1 MKHFRGTAW
10 LTVLLLLFTTPAMAY
25 TPYQNYT
32 YDYNEK
38 SSIEP
43 QAYIP
48 VRTIGPK
55 ELGTSLNEPQDLFIK
70 GDRLYIADTGHNR
83 ILITDLAFQKT
94 EILES
99 FQHEG
104 KTDTF
109 KKPAGV
115 FVTPGN
121 RLYVADTENA
131 RLVEFDEQLRFV
143 RVIGRPQ
150 TPLLTDSATYRP
162 RRV

>member
-38 SSIEP
+38 SSTSRRRIF
-43 QAYIP
+43 P

-109 KKPAGV
+109 KKPG
-115 FVTPGN
+115 
-121 RLYVADTENA
+121 
-131 RLVEFDEQLRFV
+131 
-143 RVIGRPQ
+143 
-150 TPLLTDSATYRP
+150 
-162 RRV
+162 RRVRHAGQPAVRGGYPKTHVWSNLTSNCVL

>member
-1 MKHFRGTAW
+1 
-10 LTVLLLLFTTPAMAY
+10 MAY

-83 ILITDLAFQKT
+83 ILITDLHFRKRKSSRAFSTREKP
-94 EILES
+94 IP
-99 FQHEG
+99 
-104 KTDTF
+104 F
-109 KKPAGV
+109 KKARRRVRHAGQSAV
-115 FVTPGN
+115 
-121 RLYVADTENA
+121 LWADTENA

-162 RRV
+162 RLRVGG